1 MIRTLSKALSNA
13 STDSPPSSP
22 TRLRRSTLN
31 SLSVRLTNS
40 KKVFLEQLPQHQ
52 EQFAR
57 FRKRAKSLLPSP
69 FIDRLTLEKRNSSD
83 AVRERQSSVK
93 RRNFRRRSGWISR
106 ILSLSLFRSSM
117 SMKSIGAFTR
127 TSPAVAINRIYL
139 AFHLPN
145 FFNHRH

>member
-1 MIRTLSKALSNA
+1 MIRTLSKALSSA

-22 TRLRRSTLN
+22 TRLRRSTLH
-31 SLSVRLTNS
+31 SLSARFKDS
-40 KKVFLEQLPQHQ
+40 KKVLLEQLPQHQ

-83 AVRERQSSVK
+83 GVRRKKIKRER
-93 RRNFRRRSGWISR
+93 RDFRRRSISHTF
-106 ILSLSLFRSSM
+106 LSLFRSSM
-117 SMKSIGAFTR
+117 SMRSIGAFTR
-127 TSPAVAINRIYL
+127 ISPPVAINRIYL
-139 AFHLPN
+139 AFHHPN